1 MRENASFV
9 QVAALY
15 PVWYRSQ
22 SRPLDHVSAS
32 RVRGLGSLCAVALDV
47 LGIRARRERGLL
59 LGWLWVWVQLAA
71 SPQEWENRPITCVRG
86 AGVVPLTIP
95 RPPCTRGRQETGPA
109 HVHMFD
115 TGVSGTNRRRAARAA
130 RNTTA
135 LLVDVMLTCPG
146 IGIQLAL

>member
-9 QVAALY
+9 QVAAVYLVY
-15 PVWYRSQ
+15 YRSQ
-22 SRPLDHVSAS
+22 GRPLDHVSAS
-32 RVRGLGSLCAVALDV
+32 RVRTDLALYVLWRLMCWAFGSGVSGPAA
-47 LGIRARRERGLL
+47 
-59 LGWLWVWVQLAA
+59 WLVVGGVQLAA

-95 RPPCTRGRQETGPA
+95 CPPCTRGRQETGPA

-135 LLVDVMLTCPG
+135 LLVGVILACPG